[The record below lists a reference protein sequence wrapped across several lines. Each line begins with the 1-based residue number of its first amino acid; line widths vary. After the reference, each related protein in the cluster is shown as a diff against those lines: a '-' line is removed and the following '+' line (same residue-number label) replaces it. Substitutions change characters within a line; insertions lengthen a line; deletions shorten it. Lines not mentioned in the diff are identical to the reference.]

1 MSLLSNVLGQ
11 YDAPQ
16 KAKDMGVYPYFFSL
30 KLILFIEL
38 LFLDKSGATRHF

>member
-16 KAKDMGVYPYFFSL
+16 KAKDMGVIHIFALLNRTRIRLYKSL
-30 KLILFIEL
+30 ESLC
-38 LFLDKSGATRHF
+38 